1 MSAPGPTIVGGPA
14 GTRQGPIKTPRRR
27 GGRVLLGLL
36 VIVLTVGLGVV
47 WSFVAQR
54 QLAASIAIESTEH
67 LEHAHKAYEIA
78 RTRVQA
84 SLQAHCR
91 VLVED
96 PRLKSTLATEGIDE
110 ATVADI
116 LTDLG
121 KLRGS
126 GFLMVLSPEGRVFAQ
141 AGAPELRGLDLSASS
156 VVKKAQTATTAVS
169 GSWVLAGKVMDLSI
183 MTIRY
188 GEEIVAYLVVGESV
202 DPQILREVAE
212 QTGVQVASALAN
224 KVILVST
231 TDANAKAMFEALAA
245 EAGTF
250 KGRTASHG
258 GASFVTGVVEL
269 GESAQ
274 SQRLLLARP
283 TLSTQPAFE
292 PVRWMLFVPPLLVL
306 IAVLFSMSVTRSR
319 RS

>member
-1 MSAPGPTIVGGPA
+1 MSQGPTTIGGPA

-27 GGRVLLGLL
+27 AGRILLGLVVVL
-36 VIVLTVGLGVV
+36 LTVGLGVV
-47 WSFVAQR
+47 WTFVAQR
-54 QLAASIAIESTEH
+54 QLEASIALESTDH
-67 LEHAHKAYEIA
+67 LEHAQKAFEIA
-78 RTRVQA
+78 RARVQA

-110 ATVADI
+110 PTVADI

-156 VVKKAQTATTAVS
+156 VVKKAQTATTAIS
-169 GSWVLAGKVMDLSI
+169 GAWVLAGKVMDLSV
-183 MTIRY
+183 MSIRY
-188 GEEIVAYLVVGESV
+188 GETLVAFLVVGEAV
-202 DPQILREVAE
+202 DPQILREVSE

-224 KVILVST
+224 KVVLAST
-231 TDANAKAMFEALAA
+231 TDAAAKAMFEALAA
-245 EAGTF
+245 EPGTF
-250 KGRTASHG
+250 KGRTATRD
-258 GASFVTGVVEL
+258 GATFVTGVVDL

-274 SQRLLLARP
+274 SHRLLLARP
-283 TLSTQPAFE
+283 AAATQPAFE